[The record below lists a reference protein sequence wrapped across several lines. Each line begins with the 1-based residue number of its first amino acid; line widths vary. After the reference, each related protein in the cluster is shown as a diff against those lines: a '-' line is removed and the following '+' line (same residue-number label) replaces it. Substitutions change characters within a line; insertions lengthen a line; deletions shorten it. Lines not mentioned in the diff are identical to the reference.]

1 VVGPNA
7 DDVEVMLGN
16 YNGTPSEAVTPLEGI
31 RKAAPGAEVI
41 YARGCGIPGDDTSGF
56 AGAVEAAENADVVIA
71 VMGLSQLIEGEE
83 GEHPEAGDRKDIVL
97 PDVQQKLLEA
107 LHATGKPLVLV
118 LQNGSALAI
127 NWAEEHAAAIVEL
140 WYPGEEGGTALA
152 EMLFGEY
159 NPAGRL
165 PVTFY
170 RSVDELPDFADYS
183 MTSRTY
189 RFFEGEPLYPFGY
202 GLSYTTF
209 AYSNMDLSHRRID
222 AGGAIELE
230 VDVQNSGKWAGDEVV
245 QVYLRDTEASVRVP
259 LRQLVGFKRIH
270 LLPGEKKRVNFAVS
284 AGQMALVDEE
294 GVHVVEPGMFE
305 LSVGGGQPAPGADVM
320 IDRFEV
326 AGDRLVVR

>member
-1 VVGPNA
+1 
-7 DDVEVMLGN
+7 
-16 YNGTPSEAVTPLEGI
+16 
-31 RKAAPGAEVI
+31 
-41 YARGCGIPGDDTSGF
+41 
-56 AGAVEAAENADVVIA
+56 
-71 VMGLSQLIEGEE
+71 
-83 GEHPEAGDRKDIVL
+83 
-97 PDVQQKLLEA
+97 
-107 LHATGKPLVLV
+107 LV

-152 EMLFGEY
+152 EMLFGDY

-170 RSVDELPDFADYS
+170 CSVDELPDFADYS

-222 AGGAIELE
+222 AGSDIELE

-270 LLPGEKKRVNFAVS
+270 LLPGEKKRVKFSVA
-284 AGQMALVDEE
+284 AQQMALVDED
-294 GVHVVEPGMFE
+294 GVRVVEPGVFE

-326 AGDRLVVR
+326 AGDRLVIR